1 MFCSAA
7 LLARLP
13 AVRARDVKW
22 RKKGVL
28 VSVPFAASLERS
40 PFFNLAGA
48 LGLVRAIDLT
58 LFGSMGEAEVP
69 LTPVTPPMAMRER

>member
-1 MFCSAA
+1 MAQERGF
-7 LLARLP
+7 
-13 AVRARDVKW
+13 
-22 RKKGVL
+22 
-28 VSVPFAASLERS
+28 VSMPFAASLERS

-69 LTPVTPPMAMRER
+69 LTPVTPPMAMLERWRDFELAAALGSRVAT